1 LIKNETSYS
10 HSYWYFDNHIGA
22 TMTKRLGILGGMG
35 PAASAEYITRLI
47 QQTSAT
53 CDQEHI
59 PFVLWNEPR
68 TPDRSTSLRNGDD
81 RPLPYLLQGI
91 QVLKDAGCNFIVI
104 PCNTAH
110 FWYDELIKFRV
121 PIIHIVDSVAYSLC
135 DAEVNSGTIG
145 IMGTQATIEL
155 GLYQNHLTDWNC
167 IVPTQE
173 EMDNIVQPAIDLV
186 KAGDMIKSHAMLMS
200 VVDSLIARGAKAV
213 VLGCTEIPL
222 AVREDN
228 QNGRPLINSIDSLV
242 KAAIKEFDRP

>member
-1 LIKNETSYS
+1 
-10 HSYWYFDNHIGA
+10 
-22 TMTKRLGILGGMG
+22 MKRLGILGGMG

-47 QQTSAT
+47 AQTSAS

-68 TPDRSTSLRNGDD
+68 TPDRSTSIKNGDD
-81 RPLPYLLQGI
+81 RPLPFLLQGI
-91 QVLKDAGCNFIVI
+91 QQLKTVGCNLIVI
-104 PCNTAH
+104 PCNSAH
-110 FWYDELIKFRV
+110 FWYDELLNLEV

-135 DAEVNSGTIG
+135 DINVTGTIG
-145 IMGTQATIEL
+145 IMGTQGTIESE
-155 GLYQNHLTDWNC
+155 LYQSRLTDWDC

-186 KAGDMIKSHAMLMS
+186 KAGDMVKSHTMLMS

-222 AVREDN
+222 AVREHS
-228 QNGRPLINSIDSLV
+228 QNGIPLINSIDSLV
-242 KAAIKEFDRP
+242 KVAIKEFDK

>member
-1 LIKNETSYS
+1 
-10 HSYWYFDNHIGA
+10 
-22 TMTKRLGILGGMG
+22 MTKRLGILGGMG

-47 QQTSAT
+47 AQTPAT

-68 TPDRSTSLRNGDD
+68 TPDRSTSLRNRDD

-91 QVLKDAGCNFIVI
+91 QVLKDTGCNFVVI

-135 DAEVNSGTIG
+135 DVDVNSGTIG

-173 EMDNIVQPAIDLV
+173 EMNDIVQPAIDLV
-186 KAGDMIKSHAMLMS
+186 KAGDMVKSHTMLMS

-222 AVREDN
+222 AIRENN

>member
-1 LIKNETSYS
+1 
-10 HSYWYFDNHIGA
+10 
-22 TMTKRLGILGGMG
+22 MTKRLGILGGMG

-47 QQTSAT
+47 QQTQAN

-81 RPLPYLLQGI
+81 LPLPYLLQGI

-135 DAEVNSGTIG
+135 DADVDNGTIG
-145 IMGTQATIEL
+145 VMGTQATIEL

-167 IVPTQE
+167 IVPSQE
-173 EMDNIVQPAIDLV
+173 EMNNIVQPAIDLV

-200 VVDSLIARGAKAV
+200 VVDSLITRGAKAV

-222 AVREDN
+222 AIREDN
-228 QNGRPLINSIDSLV
+228 QNGIPLINSIDSLV